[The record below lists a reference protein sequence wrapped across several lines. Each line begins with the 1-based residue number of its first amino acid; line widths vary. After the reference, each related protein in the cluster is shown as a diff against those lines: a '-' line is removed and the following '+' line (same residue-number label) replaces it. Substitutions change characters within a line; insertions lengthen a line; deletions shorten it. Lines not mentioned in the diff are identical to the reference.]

1 MQTLGPS
8 SQPLNITQA
17 DVMQILIDLIDVE
30 GLEAARQ
37 AFKNMNDYFSV
48 LAGWSDTKKAV
59 HALFA
64 ETRRKEQREKFAEQ
78 LRRRCMRSLPRRA
91 GRNSVKSLLNNWK
104 PSVPGLPHSCC
115 SIRTRTSIR
124 TRMKLPASRRLIS

>member
-78 LRRRCMRSLPRRA
+78 LEAQRA
-91 GRNSVKSLLNNWK
+91 GAPSFLLLNQNQNETTGIGK
-104 PSVPGLPHSCC
+104 VDQLNGLIEDGAEVTH
-115 SIRTRTSIR
+115 T
-124 TRMKLPASRRLIS
+124 KH